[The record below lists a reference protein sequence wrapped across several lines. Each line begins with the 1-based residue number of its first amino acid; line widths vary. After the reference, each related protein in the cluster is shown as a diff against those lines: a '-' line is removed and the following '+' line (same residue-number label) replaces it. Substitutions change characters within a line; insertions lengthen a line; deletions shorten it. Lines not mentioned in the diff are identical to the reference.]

1 MKRGRTTTVA
11 WQAPLVLLLLVPLLL
26 AGSACGGAG
35 EPSAEAPTTPQAS
48 ATEQPLPTEAEG
60 RLAFVAGDGSLWDI
74 YVLDVKGGEPTPLTE
89 GLLGQWPRWSP
100 DGQRLVFLSLPPEEG
115 LVGGLLSDKGELV
128 VITADGAE
136 QQTIAATGKTEI
148 YSPALGWS
156 PDGRKIAWE
165 SGARSDEVPAG
176 INAIDLETGE
186 SNELAPGHPGAMP
199 AWSPDGSLI
208 AFVSYEDEEEP
219 NPDIY
224 IMEGDG
230 SNVRR
235 LAHRDGDDIGPRWSP
250 DGRHIVWWVRKTGGE
265 GHELFMA
272 EVDKGKVKQLGSGS
286 RPIWSPDGRRIAFMN
301 LVEENNVDIFVLDVD
316 GGERVNVTNDAAR
329 DMWPTWSPDGT
340 RIAFVSQRDNPQG
353 EIYMV
358 NADGSDLQRLT
369 DNDLTEA
376 MLAWSPR

>member
-1 MKRGRTTTVA
+1 M
-11 WQAPLVLLLLVPLLL
+11 
-26 AGSACGGAG
+26 
-35 EPSAEAPTTPQAS
+35 
-48 ATEQPLPTEAEG
+48 EAEG
-60 RLAFVAGDGSLWDI
+60 RLAFVAEDGVTWDI

-89 GLLGQWPRWSP
+89 SLLGQWPRWSP
-100 DGQRLVFLSLPPEEG
+100 DGQRLAFLSLPPEEG
-115 LVGGLLSDKGELV
+115 LVSGLLSEKGELV
-128 VITADGAE
+128 LLAADGAE
-136 QQTIAATGKTEI
+136 QQTIAAMGKTEI
-148 YSPALGWS
+148 YSPALDWS
-156 PDGRKIAWE
+156 PDGRRIAWE
-165 SGARSDEVPAG
+165 SGDRSDEVPAG

-186 SNELAPGHPGAMP
+186 INELASGHPGAMP

-224 IMEGDG
+224 IMEDDG

-250 DGRHIVWWVRKTGGE
+250 DGRHIVWWVWKTGGE
-265 GHELFMA
+265 AHELFMA
-272 EVDKGKVKQLGSGS
+272 EVDKGRVKQLGNGS
-286 RPIWSPDGRRIAFMN
+286 RPIWSPDGRHIAFMN
-301 LVEENNVDIFVLDVD
+301 LVEENNVDIFVLDLD
-316 GGERVNVTNDAAR
+316 SDERVNVTNDPAR
-329 DMWPTWSPDGT
+329 DMWLTWSPDGT

-369 DNDLTEA
+369 DNDFTET